1 MRALV
6 LLLRLSWAPL
16 HFCLC
21 ISGTGSQ
28 IVDVPHALLYNAY
41 ICITVHRHLY
51 LRRWRRVVVW
61 MKNSSVMKLIYI
73 GLILSISLGF
83 NKLICTTILPLN
95 VFFSNI

>member
-1 MRALV
+1 MQALV

-95 VFFSNI
+95 VFFSNL